1 MEKFLKEN
9 LKIRREGYGIL
20 IRPDGTKYIGNY
32 KNDYQEGRG
41 ININK
46 EGKEL
51 IGLFKDGHVIKGKSI
66 MYYNEP
72 NIHSMLFTTNYEGD
86 FQNNKREGYG
96 IFIMED
102 GSKYEGEFQKDAY
115 CGKGTY
121 YFSNGNKYEGRFKDN
136 QKEGKGTITLANG
149 FVFSFYSLKYMTFLY
164 NKRLLLYG
172 KMIYQY
178 FWMIINF
185 HFFN

>member
-1 MEKFLKEN
+1 
-9 LKIRREGYGIL
+9 
-20 IRPDGTKYIGNY
+20 
-32 KNDYQEGRG
+32 
-41 ININK
+41 
-46 EGKEL
+46 
-51 IGLFKDGHVIKGKSI
+51 
-66 MYYNEP
+66 
-72 NIHSMLFTTNYEGD
+72 
-86 FQNNKREGYG
+86 
-96 IFIMED
+96 MED

-121 YFSNGNKYEGRFKDN
+121 NFSNGNKYEGRFKDN

-185 HFFN
+185 HF